1 MGENTVEKKKGQ
13 GKAKKILLVL
23 LIILAAVIA
32 INYER
37 LFRLHH
43 VITMFEPEVIAENFR
58 SVGEDFDE
66 NIVMKGPDEYKFR
79 RDIKK
84 LPETYLSK
92 GKEKNVQNF
101 IKDTDTTG
109 LVVVKGDTILF
120 EEYYNGNNEVSKAIA
135 WSVTKSFVSALFGI
149 AVAEGKIKSIE
160 DSVTDYLPELK
171 ESGYNGVRIK
181 DVLQMS
187 SGIAF
192 DEDYADFNS
201 DINRM
206 GRYFALNLPFD
217 DFIKTLKPG
226 RKPGTFNL
234 YVSMDTQVLGMII
247 AKATGE
253 KLSDYLSEKIWK
265 PVGMESDA
273 IWIIDSDGM
282 EAAFGG
288 LCAVLRDYARFGR
301 LYLDGGNWNGKQI
314 VPEDWVKDSITPDA
328 AHLMPGKRDTA
339 DSSMGYGYQWWIP
352 EGGEGDFMA
361 IGVYGQA
368 IYISPKDNIVI
379 ARTAAYDEYDEK
391 WEEME
396 FESIDFFRSIAKQM
410 GAKN

>member
-1 MGENTVEKKKGQ
+1 
-13 GKAKKILLVL
+13 
-23 LIILAAVIA
+23 
-32 INYER
+32 
-37 LFRLHH
+37 
-43 VITMFEPEVIAENFR
+43 
-58 SVGEDFDE
+58 
-66 NIVMKGPDEYKFR
+66 
-79 RDIKK
+79 
-84 LPETYLSK
+84 
-92 GKEKNVQNF
+92 
-101 IKDTDTTG
+101 
-109 LVVVKGDTILF
+109 
-120 EEYYNGNNEVSKAIA
+120 
-135 WSVTKSFVSALFGI
+135 
-149 AVAEGKIKSIE
+149 
-160 DSVTDYLPELK
+160 
-171 ESGYNGVRIK
+171 
-181 DVLQMS
+181 
-187 SGIAF
+187 
-192 DEDYADFNS
+192 
-201 DINRM
+201 M